1 MTLGRVG
8 EITPDQAR
16 TLARDRLAEVR
27 HGTDPLSD
35 RQTKRREL
43 KLSEFI
49 DQWEADNPVSKR
61 SGRPMKP
68 LTRSYTLSRLRNH
81 VVPILG
87 RKRVSD
93 VTVDDINDMIRKIS
107 RGEIGRA
114 SCRERVCQYV

>member
-49 DQWEADNPVSKR
+49 DQWEADNRSEEHTSELQSLMRISYAVFCLKKKQKRKTKTTSALTSKMHN
-61 SGRPMKP
+61 SVISNIQKC
-68 LTRSYTLSRLRNH
+68 TYDT
-81 VVPILG
+81 
-87 RKRVSD
+87 
-93 VTVDDINDMIRKIS
+93 TVN
-107 RGEIGRA
+107 
-114 SCRERVCQYV
+114 QLH

>member
-87 RKRVSD
+87 RKR
-93 VTVDDINDMIRKIS
+93 
-107 RGEIGRA
+107 EIGRA

>member
-93 VTVDDINDMIRKIS
+93 VTV
-107 RGEIGRA
+107 EIGRA
-114 SCRERVCQYV
+114 SCRDRVCQYV